1 VLEVAAPGKQK
12 LPVVRPMAYR
22 TQLICAGQ
30 VLDGTGFVR
39 DRGKPAPTGRE
50 LGSRGGADRRGWT
63 VKSEARRAAEK
74 ARLKKARTRRA
85 Y

>member
-1 VLEVAAPGKQK
+1 
-12 LPVVRPMAYR
+12 MAYR

-30 VLDGTGFVR
+30 VLDGTGFLR

-50 LGSRGGADRRGWT
+50 LVCKNGSRGGADRRGWT

-74 ARLKKARTRRA
+74 DRLKKARTRRA
-85 Y
+85 H